1 MVCGPV
7 EVPAAETRLLLDF
20 DTAAGD
26 SRNVV
31 TFECPRCGR
40 SGSNQVD
47 ERGVRLLLAA
57 GVQVLVPE
65 HGGEV
70 PAGHGSSETADHT

>member
-1 MVCGPV
+1 V

-20 DTAAGD
+20 DTATGD

-31 TFECPRCGR
+31 TFECPRCAR
-40 SGSNQVD
+40 NGSDQVD

-57 GVQVLVPE
+57 GVQVVVPE
-65 HGGEV
+65 RGGEV
-70 PAGHGSSETADHT
+70 PAGHGPAENR